1 VSAADRPPAEG
12 EQTDDQARFIAA
24 LIARGEAARP
34 VDGQLPEGATHEI
47 VEDEH
52 GRISVVRRR
61 FAG

>member
-1 VSAADRPPAEG
+1 MSAADRPPAEI
-12 EQTDDQARFIAA
+12 EQSDDQARFIAA
-24 LIARGEAARP
+24 LIARGEAARL

>member
-52 GRISVVRRR
+52 GHISVVRRR